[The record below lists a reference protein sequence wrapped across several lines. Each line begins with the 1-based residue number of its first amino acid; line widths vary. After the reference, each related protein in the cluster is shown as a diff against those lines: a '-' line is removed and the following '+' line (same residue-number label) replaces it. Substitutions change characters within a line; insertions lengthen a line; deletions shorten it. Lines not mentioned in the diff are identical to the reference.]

1 VIGSSGQVAP
11 QAASQITPD
20 AVTALANQAQKQN
33 PSIVDTVS
41 GFYAQHPT
49 LVKTL
54 GAAALSIA
62 LSKMSQRAA

>member
-1 VIGSSGQVAP
+1 MNP
-11 QAASQITPD
+11 QAASQVSPD
-20 AVTALANQAQKQN
+20 AATQLANQAQKQN

-54 GAAALSIA
+54 GVAALSIVMSN
-62 LSKMSQRAA
+62 LSKRAA